1 MRGVCL
7 HQRRIIFSLEAN
19 CKRSHCICWQSL
31 NHIIEIIIV
40 KDILG
45 GQNQSKHSF
54 SDGVISAEIQICG
67 SILPMST
74 PACRDIHKKK
84 QFSRWEIIFPHISSN
99 QWRRKR
105 KSFYQVFFLA
115 PSMEVPR
122 LAAISYK
129 RHLMNRLKHGE
140 GIPSSA
146 LTLQGIYGS
155 IHYSDFVGTE
165 EVSNRI

>member
-1 MRGVCL
+1 MLTVSESYNRDN
-7 HQRRIIFSLEAN
+7 N
-19 CKRSHCICWQSL
+19 CQGY
-31 NHIIEIIIV
+31 
-40 KDILG
+40 LG

-54 SDGVISAEIQICG
+54 SNGVISAEIQICG

-146 LTLQGIYGS
+146 LTLQGIYRS